1 LRKDLSEPTVYE
13 PLAGGYRRRVAERG
27 RPLFSIGAVARMLD
41 LAPATIR
48 TWETRYGLITPERS
62 EGGQRLYSR
71 DHVEQLRFVKSQVEL
86 GRRPGEAHRLLRER
100 IARGDGF
107 GGTRMR
113 VLLAESRLGAARVLA
128 ELLGPEGFEVLL
140 ATDPDTAR
148 RAYDDLEPALVV
160 IDTGD
165 MDFDEL
171 SERLRANGTKILPL
185 ELLERPL
192 GWLDQAKALL
202 TQ

>member
-1 LRKDLSEPTVYE
+1 M
-13 PLAGGYRRRVAERG
+13 AERG

-41 LAPATIR
+41 LSAATIR
-48 TWETRYGLITPERS
+48 TWETRYGLVKPQRS

-71 DHVEQLRFVKSQVEL
+71 DQVEQLRFVKTQIEN
-86 GRRPGEAHRLLRER
+86 GRRPGEAHRLLNER

-113 VLLAESRLGAARVLA
+113 VLLAESRLGAAQMLR
-128 ELLGPEGFEVLL
+128 ELLGSEGFEVLL
-140 ATDPDTAR
+140 AADPDSAA
-148 RAYDDLEPALVV
+148 RAYDELSPALVV

-171 SERLRANGTKILPL
+171 SERLRESGTKILPI

-192 GWLDQAKALL
+192 AWLDEAKALL
-202 TQ
+202 SS